1 MKTPTE
7 LDFKIYTKIHNNY
20 DMSSP
25 ASFIISYINNG
36 CDKTYMDNE
45 LTKLQCRA
53 GANRSFSDLY
63 RLASTYFDTVDRL
76 QLLYDLIASYELDC
90 FICQDIRKLVF
101 VSCYKK
107 TKSGEY
113 IKRII
118 SIAQFIIENGAGYTY
133 DNFYKN
139 IKMTRDKYLTKKE
152 LKDAFRKVYKNR
164 NELNAIKESVIFSTD
179 FGDEYV
185 RITI

>member
-45 LTKLQCRA
+45 LTELQCKA

-76 QLLYDLIASYELDC
+76 QLLYDLIASYEFDC
-90 FICQDIRKLVF
+90 FICQNIKKLVF
-101 VSCYKK
+101 
-107 TKSGEY
+107 
-113 IKRII
+113 IKEELEDF
-118 SIAQFIIENGAGYTY
+118 SITQFIIENGAGYTY

-139 IKMTRDKYLTKKE
+139 IKMVRDKYLTKKE

-164 NELNAIKESVIFSTD
+164 NKLSTIKESVIFSTD
-179 FGDEYV
+179 LGDEYV

>member
-1 MKTPTE
+1 MKTQKE

-25 ASFIISYINNG
+25 ASFIISYIKNG

-45 LTKLQCRA
+45 LTELQCRA

-63 RLASTYFDTVDRL
+63 RLASTYFDTVNRL
-76 QLLYDLIASYELDC
+76 QLLYDLIASYEFDC
-90 FICQDIRKLVF
+90 FICRDIRKLVF
-101 VSCYKK
+101 
-107 TKSGEY
+107 
-113 IKRII
+113 IKAKPEESI
-118 SIAQFIIENGAGYTY
+118 SITGFIIEYGAGYTY

-164 NELNAIKESVIFSTD
+164 NELNAIEESVIFSTD

>member
-7 LDFKIYTKIHNNY
+7 LDFKIYTKIYNNY

-45 LTKLQCRA
+45 LTELQCRA

-90 FICQDIRKLVF
+90 FICQNIKKLVF
-101 VSCYKK
+101 I
-107 TKSGEY
+107 KSY
-113 IKRII
+113 PKF
-118 SIAQFIIENGAGYTY
+118 SITQFIIENGAGYTY

-152 LKDAFRKVYKNR
+152 LKDTFRKVYKNR
-164 NELNAIKESVIFSTD
+164 NKLSTIKESVIFSTD
-179 FGDEYV
+179 LGDEYV

>member
-1 MKTPTE
+1 MKTQKE

-45 LTKLQCRA
+45 LTELQCRA

-63 RLASTYFDTVDRL
+63 RLASTYFNTVDRL
-76 QLLYDLIASYELDC
+76 QLLYDLIASYELNC
-90 FICQDIRKLVF
+90 FICPSIRKLVF
-101 VSCYKK
+101 IKIKPEEDVSI
-107 TKSGEY
+107 T
-113 IKRII
+113 
-118 SIAQFIIENGAGYTY
+118 QFIIENGAWYTY

-139 IKMTRDKYLTKKE
+139 IKMVRDKYLTKKE
-152 LKDAFRKVYKNR
+152 IKDAFRKVYRDELDAIKNY
-164 NELNAIKESVIFSTD
+164 KESVIFSTD
-179 FGDEYV
+179 SGDEYV

>member
-7 LDFKIYTKIHNNY
+7 LDFKIYTKIHNYY

-36 CDKTYMDNE
+36 CDKTYTDNE

-90 FICQDIRKLVF
+90 SICQTIKKLVF
-101 VSCYKK
+101 
-107 TKSGEY
+107 
-113 IKRII
+113 IKEESEDF
-118 SIAQFIIENGAGYTY
+118 SITQFIIENGAGYTY

-139 IKMTRDKYLTKKE
+139 IKMVRDKYLTKKE

-164 NELNAIKESVIFSTD
+164 NELSAIKESVIFSTD
-179 FGDEYV
+179 LGDEYV

>member
-7 LDFKIYTKIHNNY
+7 LDFKIYTKIHNDY
-20 DMSSP
+20 DMSNP

-45 LTKLQCRA
+45 LTELQCRA

-63 RLASTYFDTVDRL
+63 RLASTYFETVDRL

-90 FICQDIRKLVF
+90 LICQDIRKLVF
-101 VSCYKK
+101 
-107 TKSGEY
+107 
-113 IKRII
+113 IKAKPEESI
-118 SIAQFIIENGAGYTY
+118 SITEFIIKYGVGYTY
-133 DNFYKN
+133 DNYYKN

>member
-7 LDFKIYTKIHNNY
+7 LDFKIYTKIHDYY

-25 ASFIISYINNG
+25 ANFIISYINNG
-36 CDKTYMDNE
+36 CDETYMDNE
-45 LTKLQCRA
+45 LTELQCRA

-76 QLLYDLIASYELDC
+76 QLLYDLIASYELNC
-90 FICQDIRKLVF
+90 FICPDIKKLVF
-101 VSCYKK
+101 VKK
-107 TKSGEY
+107 KESIYALEY
-113 IKRII
+113 D
-118 SIAQFIIENGAGYTY
+118 SITEFILENGVGCTY

-139 IKMTRDKYLTKKE
+139 VTMTRDKYLTKKE
-152 LKDAFRKVYKNR
+152 LKDTFRKVYRDELDAIKNY
-164 NELNAIKESVIFSTD
+164 KESVIFSTD
-179 FGDEYV
+179 LGDEYV

>member
-36 CDKTYMDNE
+36 CDETYMDNE
-45 LTKLQCRA
+45 LTELQCRA

-76 QLLYDLIASYELDC
+76 QLLYDLIASYEFDC
-90 FICQDIRKLVF
+90 FICRDIRKLVF
-101 VSCYKK
+101 
-107 TKSGEY
+107 
-113 IKRII
+113 IKEKPEEII
-118 SIAQFIIENGAGYTY
+118 SITQFIIENGAGYTY

-139 IKMTRDKYLTKKE
+139 IKMVRDKYLTKKE

-164 NELNAIKESVIFSTD
+164 NKLNTIKESVIFSTD
-179 FGDEYV
+179 LGDEYV

>member
-7 LDFKIYTKIHNNY
+7 LDFKIYTKIHDYY

-36 CDKTYMDNE
+36 CDETYMDNE
-45 LTKLQCRA
+45 LTELQCKA

-76 QLLYDLIASYELDC
+76 QLLYDLIASYKLDC
-90 FICQDIRKLVF
+90 FICQNIKKLVF
-101 VSCYKK
+101 IKE
-107 TKSGEY
+107 KSEDF
-113 IKRII
+113 
-118 SIAQFIIENGAGYTY
+118 SITQFIIENGAGFTY
-133 DNFYKN
+133 NYSCKN
-139 IKMTRDKYLTKKE
+139 VTMTRDKYLTKKE

-164 NELNAIKESVIFSTD
+164 NKLNAIEGTIKESVIFSTD
-179 FGDEYV
+179 LGDEYV

>member
-25 ASFIISYINNG
+25 ANFIISYINNG
-36 CDKTYMDNE
+36 CDETYMDNE
-45 LTKLQCRA
+45 LTELQCRA

-76 QLLYDLIASYELDC
+76 QLLYDLIASCKFDC
-90 FICQDIRKLVF
+90 FICRDIRKLVF
-101 VSCYKK
+101 
-107 TKSGEY
+107 
-113 IKRII
+113 IKEESEDF
-118 SIAQFIIENGAGYTY
+118 SITQFIIENGAGYTY

-139 IKMTRDKYLTKKE
+139 IKMVRDKYLTKKE

-164 NELNAIKESVIFSTD
+164 NKLNTIKESVIFLTD
-179 FGDEYV
+179 LGDEYV